1 MTEADVFH
9 ARSTL
14 VVGGQSY
21 TYYSLEALQK
31 AGLVELDKLPYAV
44 RVMLEAVLRA
54 CGSPGVTADD
64 VRALAAWQPVSSQ
77 RPTLSFFPGRVLM
90 QDFTGIPLLNDLAAM
105 RAAMQRLGGDP
116 LRINPLIPV
125 DLVVDHSL
133 QVDASGTPDSARR
146 NGELEFERNLERYQF
161 LRWCQQTF
169 NNFRVVPPSTGIVHQ
184 VNIEYLS
191 QVVLTRQQDG
201 ETIAFPDSVVG
212 TDSHTTMANGLG
224 VAGWGVG
231 GIEAVAAM
239 LGKPIEIIAPE
250 VIGFKLTG
258 HLPAGTTP
266 TDLTLTVVQMLRKKG
281 VVDKFVEFFG
291 PGLSTL
297 TVADRTMIANMSP
310 EHGATMGY
318 FPVDAQTLAYL
329 RMTGRP
335 DQQVAL
341 VEAYARAQ
349 HLFRS
354 EDLPDPRFSDV
365 IELDLGSVE
374 PSLAGPRRPHERVSL
389 RQMQAVFRQAALK
402 SKAEGGFGLSPA
414 DLERRAVAHV
424 RGRDVTLAHGDV
436 VLAAITSCTNTSD
449 PYVMIGAGLV
459 AKKAVEKNLSVKP
472 SIKTSLTP
480 GSRVVADYLNKAG
493 LIPYLDRL
501 GFNLAGFGCATCI
514 GNSGP
519 LDESL
524 VSAITG
530 SDLLAAAVLSG
541 NRNFEG
547 RVHPNTRLNY
557 LASPMLVVAYALA
570 GTVNFDFDTTPLG
583 TDTLGQPVFLKDIWP
598 DAQEINSL
606 VASCVTSD
614 QFKASY
620 ASVFDGNPAWNRLS
634 EGQGDLFQWV
644 PTSTYLLE
652 PPFFEGLS
660 PSRPA
665 PRDIHAARVLA
676 VFGDSVTTDHI
687 SPAGSI
693 PASSPAGKY
702 LLEHG
707 VQPADFNSY
716 GARRANDRV
725 LTRATFGNIRL
736 KNKMLPG
743 VEGNATLHFPDNTRL
758 SIFDAAEQYRSE
770 GVPLV
775 VLAGKEYGTGSSRDW
790 AAKGPLLLGVRAVL
804 VESFERIHRSNLVGM
819 GILPLQFKPGENI
832 ETLGLSGE
840 DSFEI
845 GGIEAGLKPNQLLPV
860 TATRPGGS
868 QVHFEVVLRINT
880 PTEVACYN
888 NGGILNT
895 ILLEMQ
901 AHPA

>member
-1 MTEADVFH
+1 MTKMDAFN
-9 ARSTL
+9 ARAAL
-14 VVGGQSY
+14 QVGEQTY

-31 AGLVELDKLPYAV
+31 AGLVQLDKLPYAV
-44 RVMLEAVLRA
+44 RIMLEAVLRA
-54 CGSPGVTADD
+54 CDGREVTPAD
-64 VRALAAWQPVSSQ
+64 VKALAAWQPVSTQ
-77 RPTLSFFPGRVLM
+77 RPTLAFFPGRVLM
-90 QDFTGIPLLNDLAAM
+90 QDFTGVPLLNDLAAM
-105 RAAMQRLGGDP
+105 RAAMLRLGGDP
-116 LRINPLIPV
+116 LRINPIIPV

-133 QVDASGTPDSARR
+133 QVDYYGTLDSARR

-169 NNFRVVPPSTGIVHQ
+169 KNFRVVPPSTGIVHQ

-191 QVVLTRQQDG
+191 QVVLTREEDG
-201 ETIAFPDSVVG
+201 EMLAFPDTVVG
-212 TDSHTTMANGLG
+212 TDSHTTMVNGLG

-239 LGKPIEIIAPE
+239 LGKPIEIIAPD

-258 HLPAGTTP
+258 RLPAGTTP

-291 PGLSTL
+291 AGLSTL

-318 FPVDAQTLAYL
+318 FPIDAQTLAYL
-329 RMTGRP
+329 RLTGRP
-335 DQQVAL
+335 EGQIAL

-349 HLFRS
+349 HLFR
-354 EDLPDPRFSDV
+354 EEGQPDPDFSDV

-389 RQMQAVFRQAALK
+389 RQMQTNFRQVALK
-402 SKAEGGFGLSPA
+402 AKSEGGFGLTPA
-414 DLERRAVAHV
+414 DLQRTAVASMH
-424 RGRDVTLAHGDV
+424 GSEVTLGHGDV

-449 PYVMIGAGLV
+449 PYVMIGSGLV
-459 AKKAVEKNLSVKP
+459 AKKAVEKGLRVKASVKT
-472 SIKTSLTP
+472 SITP
-480 GSRVVADYLNKAG
+480 GSRVVADYLKQAG
-493 LIPYLDRL
+493 LTHFLERL
-501 GFNLAGFGCATCI
+501 GFHLSGFGCATCI

-519 LDESL
+519 LDESV

-530 SDLLAAAVLSG
+530 ADLLAAAVLSG

-547 RVHPNTRLNY
+547 RVHPHTRLNY

-570 GTVNFDFDTTPLG
+570 GTVDFDFDQTPLG
-583 TDTLGQPVFLKDIWP
+583 TDSLGQPVYLKDIWP
-598 DAQEINSL
+598 TAEEINAL
-606 VASCVTSD
+606 VSSCVNSS

-620 ASVFDGNPAWNRLS
+620 ASVFSGNPTWNRLA
-634 EGQGDLFQWV
+634 EGKGDIYPWDAQ
-644 PTSTYLLE
+644 STYLLE
-652 PPFFEGLS
+652 PPYFKNLGAG
-660 PSRPA
+660 RPA
-665 PRDIHAARVLA
+665 PEDIHAARVLA
-676 VFGDSVTTDHI
+676 MFGDSVTTDHI
-687 SPAGSI
+687 SPASSI

-702 LLEHG
+702 LIEHG

-716 GARRANDRV
+716 GARRSNDRV
-725 LTRATFGNIRL
+725 MARATFGNIRL
-736 KNKMLPG
+736 KNKMLPN
-743 VEGNATLHFPDNTRL
+743 VEGNATLHFPDKTRM
-758 SIFDAAEQYRSE
+758 SIFDAALQYQSE

-790 AAKGPLLLGVRAVL
+790 AAKGPRLLGVRAVL

-819 GILPLQFKPGENI
+819 GVLPLQFKPGENI
-832 ETLGLSGE
+832 ESLGLSGE

-845 GGIEAGLKPNQLLPV
+845 DGIQNGLTPNQLMPV
-860 TATRPGGS
+860 TATHPDGS
-868 QVHFEVVLRINT
+868 QVHFDAVLRINT
-880 PTEVACYN
+880 PTEIACYN

-895 ILLEMQ
+895 ILLEMLEK
-901 AHPA
+901 

>member
-1 MTEADVFH
+1 MTRTNAFNTRTSLE
-9 ARSTL
+9 
-14 VVGGQSY
+14 VGGRNY
-21 TYYSLEALQK
+21 TYYSLESLEK
-31 AGLVELDKLPYAV
+31 AGLVQLEKLPYSV
-44 RVMLEAVLRA
+44 RVMLESVLRA
-54 CGSPGVTADD
+54 CDGVEVTPDD
-64 VRALAAWQPVSSQ
+64 VKALAAWKPVSDQ

-133 QVDASGTPDSARR
+133 QVDFYGTLDAGRR

-169 NNFRVVPPSTGIVHQ
+169 KNFRVVPPSTGIVHQ

-191 QVVLTRQQDG
+191 QVVLTREEDG
-201 ETIAFPDSVVG
+201 VTLAFPDTVVG
-212 TDSHTTMANGLG
+212 TDSHTTMVNGLG

-239 LGKPIEIIAPE
+239 LGKPIEIIAPD

-258 HLPAGTTP
+258 SLPAGTTP

-291 PGLSTL
+291 PGLATL
-297 TVADRTMIANMSP
+297 SVADRTMIANMSP
-310 EHGATMGY
+310 EHGATVGY
-318 FPVDAQTLAYL
+318 FPIDAQTLAYL
-329 RMTGRP
+329 RMTGRAEE
-335 DQQVAL
+335 QIAL

-349 HLFRS
+349 HLFR
-354 EDLPDPRFSDV
+354 EEGQPDPEFSGV
-365 IELDLGSVE
+365 LELDLSSVE

-389 RQMQAVFRQAALK
+389 RQMQAGFREAALK
-402 SKAEGGFGLSPA
+402 PKSEGGFGYTPA
-414 DLERRAVAHV
+414 DLERKAVAHL
-424 RGRDVTLAHGDV
+424 RGSDVTLAHGDV

-459 AKKAVEKNLSVKP
+459 AKKAVEKGLSVKA
-472 SIKTSLTP
+472 SVKTSITP
-480 GSRVVADYLNKAG
+480 GSRVVADYLKQAG
-493 LIPYLDRL
+493 LMPSLERL
-501 GFNLAGFGCATCI
+501 GFHLSGFGCATCI

-519 LDESL
+519 LEEE
-524 VSAITG
+524 VVRAVTG

-547 RVHPNTRLNY
+547 RVQPNTRLNY

-570 GTVNFDFDTTPLG
+570 GTVDFDFDRTPLG
-583 TDTLGQPVFLKDIWP
+583 TDRSGQPVFLKDIWP
-598 DAQEINSL
+598 SAEEVNAL
-606 VASCVTSD
+606 VSSCVTAS

-620 ASVFDGNPAWNRLS
+620 ASVFNGNQTWNYLS
-634 EGQGDLFQWV
+634 EGEGDLYQWD
-644 PTSTYLLE
+644 PQSTYLLE

-660 PSRPA
+660 SARPA
-665 PRDIHAARVLA
+665 PQDIHGARVLA
-676 VFGDSVTTDHI
+676 MFGDSVTTDHI
-687 SPAGSI
+687 SPASSI

-702 LLEHG
+702 LIEHG

-736 KNKMLPG
+736 KNKMLPN
-743 VEGNATLHFPDNTRL
+743 VEGNATLHFPDKTRM
-758 SIFDAAEQYRSE
+758 SIFDAAVQYQAE

-790 AAKGPLLLGVRAVL
+790 AAKGPRLLGVRAVL

-819 GILPLQFKPGENI
+819 GVLPLQFKAGENI
-832 ETLGLSGE
+832 ESLGLGGE

-845 GGIEAGLKPNQLLPV
+845 GGIQGGLAPNQHLPV
-860 TATRPGGS
+860 TATHPDGS
-868 QVHFEVVLRINT
+868 QLHFEVILRINT
-880 PTEVACYN
+880 PAEIACYN

-895 ILLEMQ
+895 ILLEMLGI
-901 AHPA
+901 